1 MPEKEGVMTLKVAA
15 TSNPATVAGAIA
27 NNIREGRAVELVAMG
42 PNSVNQAIKALAI
55 AREYLK
61 DDFIEIA
68 CRPEFMHL
76 TIDGEEK
83 SAIRLVV
90 LTQQA

>member
-1 MPEKEGVMTLKVAA
+1 MAVEGQMTLKVAA

-42 PNSVNQAIKALAI
+42 PNSVNQSVKAVAI
-55 AREYLK
+55 AREYLR
-61 DDFIEIA
+61 DDFVDLA

-76 TIDGEEK
+76 SIDGEEK
-83 SAIRLVV
+83 SAIKLVV
-90 LTQQA
+90 LTRQA